1 MPIEKIF
8 IKNFSY
14 CNEVGEIVKKI
25 PMMMRRKLSTMDKL
39 AMSVILKIY
48 EEDIEEFIFSS
59 QYGEFERLFSLI
71 EQYKNDNEVSPI
83 LFSASVHN
91 YLAGVLSLLKNLTNS
106 YYAISSGENS
116 LSFGLIQSIV
126 SEKNNILYCYSDSY
140 NEKKSVAVT
149 LSKKYIPNSIEC
161 EFKKENDIETCKDEY
176 QNFIDFL
183 DNKND
188 KFITPVGIL
197 SRVNVQ

>member
-14 CNEVGEIVKKI
+14 CNEVDEIIKKI

-48 EEDIEEFIFSS
+48 DEDIEEFIFSS
-59 QYGEFERLFSLI
+59 QYGEFERLFFLI

-106 YYAISSGENS
+106 YYAVSSGENS
-116 LSFGLIQSIV
+116 LSFGLVQSIV
-126 SEKNNILYCYSDSY
+126 SKKNNILYCYSDSY
-140 NEKKSVAVT
+140 NEKKSVAVI
-149 LSKKYIPNSIEC
+149 LSKEYIPNSIEC
-161 EFKKENDIETCKDEY
+161 EFKKESGLKICIDEY
-176 QNFIDFL
+176 KNFIDFL
-183 DNKND
+183 DNRND

-197 SRVNVQ
+197 SKVNI